1 MKKFRRLIFTVLISL
16 TFGVFVACDAD
27 QESKADDVVSDKPAS
42 TDTATAPNTEGQ
54 PEVLDG
60 SIAGKYVDPKNPES
74 YLVLNADGTYLMTN
88 NRRHANDGKP
98 YSGTFS
104 MEGDQIR
111 LELTA
116 KQSTMLQFKDGAI
129 VGRTGI
135 RWEKQ

>member
-1 MKKFRRLIFTVLISL
+1 M

-42 TDTATAPNTEGQ
+42 TNTGTAPRR
-54 PEVLDG
+54 PEALDG

-88 NRRHANDGKP
+88 NRRHANEGKP
-98 YSGTFS
+98 YSGAFS
-104 MEGDQIR
+104 VEGDQIR

-116 KQSTMLQFKDGAI
+116 KQSTMLQLKDGAI
-129 VGRTGI
+129 VSRTGI